1 MQIKDVNI
9 FSVQTYIK
17 IKHFESNTI
26 TTEKLTFKH
35 HEYNK
40 SYPYNMPFM
49 TILL

>member
-9 FSVQTYIK
+9 FSAQIYINIMCFK
-17 IKHFESNTI
+17 SGTLTI
-26 TTEKLTFKH
+26 EKLTFKH